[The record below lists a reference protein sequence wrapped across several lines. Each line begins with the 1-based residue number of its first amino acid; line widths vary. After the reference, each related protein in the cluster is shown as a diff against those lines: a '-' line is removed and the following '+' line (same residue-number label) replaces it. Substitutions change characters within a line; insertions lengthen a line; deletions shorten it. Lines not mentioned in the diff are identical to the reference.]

1 MFGIR
6 FLWQSLLL
14 APSSHRVVVS
24 VVKTNACS
32 LRTEKLVL
40 NTEQKDFFSLI
51 HTPLGWRHTNPLTLK
66 RPNHMDVTT
75 SNHRV
80 YIYMY
85 RTYRVGS
92 TRTSTW
98 AIVLIADA
106 NPSSLDD
113 ASTIMMINCIVMAK
127 PAGQAAQ
134 GLSASPPGQAK
145 LGG

>member
-1 MFGIR
+1 
-6 FLWQSLLL
+6 
-14 APSSHRVVVS
+14 
-24 VVKTNACS
+24 
-32 LRTEKLVL
+32 
-40 NTEQKDFFSLI
+40 
-51 HTPLGWRHTNPLTLK
+51 
-66 RPNHMDVTT
+66 
-75 SNHRV
+75 
-80 YIYMY
+80 MY